1 MSRYNNP
8 TITTATTT
16 ARAVNSIPFPSVT
29 ICSRGINLTV
39 FVAGIFRLLFD
50 FNHLH
55 EKLHYIGKNN
65 TIYTLTPIKAAIL
78 YRKFEVEIIFILS
91 FSCNVPQLLV
101 KFHSFLLIIRF
112 CFYFV
117 CSCKQIIFQ
126 NLENK
131 LKWIFIYTNTDFH
144 QNLIRTRCILFLE
157 IKKCIFGRLEFVFRT

>member
-91 FSCNVPQLLV
+91 FSIKVRTLV
-101 KFHSFLLIIRF
+101 VSKMSFI
-112 CFYFV
+112 FV
-117 CSCKQIIFQ
+117 D
-126 NLENK
+126 N
-131 LKWIFIYTNTDFH
+131 
-144 QNLIRTRCILFLE
+144 
-157 IKKCIFGRLEFVFRT
+157 